1 MNKMNWIKMGCNLT
15 KILVLVIF
23 VIILSRSS
31 SNNQITKVE
40 NFNFN
45 KILGMSATAEKKEE
59 EKPKPVIVEKEEEK
73 KTTKVTSSSNKLNGV
88 LTGYAADCP
97 LCNGTLACK
106 PKYKV
111 YKNNV
116 VTYNDSTYGN
126 VRIVASSTGMP
137 CGSIVRFNLKSISSE
152 PITAIVLDRGV
163 LGNNLDLLMTTESEA
178 AKVVGRRNITY
189 EVLRRGW

>member
-1 MNKMNWIKMGCNLT
+1 MNKMNWIKMGSVLS

-23 VIILSRSS
+23 AFMANKSTSS
-31 SNNQITKVE
+31 DVVKRTE

-45 KILGMSATAEKKEE
+45 KVLGMSASATKKEE
-59 EKPKPVIVEKEEEK
+59 EKPKPVEK
-73 KTTKVTSSSNKLNGV
+73 KVVVNNNKLIGD

-97 LCNGTLACK
+97 LCNGTLACM

-116 VTYNDSTYGN
+116 VTYNDATYGN
-126 VRIVASSTGMP
+126 VRIVASSTKMP
-137 CGSIVRFNLKSISSE
+137 CGSIVRFTWRGELT
-152 PITAIVLDRGV
+152 TAIVLDRGV
-163 LGNNLDLLMTTESEA
+163 LGNDLDLLMATEDEA
-178 AKVVGRRNITY
+178 IIYVGRKRITY

>member
-1 MNKMNWIKMGCNLT
+1 MNKMNWIKMGCSLT

-23 VIILSRSS
+23 VIILNSS
-31 SNNQITKVE
+31 SSSKQVTRVE

-45 KILGMSATAEKKEE
+45 KTLGMSANAKKKEE
-59 EKPKPVIVEKEEEK
+59 EKPKPVEEK
-73 KTTKVTSSSNKLNGV
+73 KEMQTVKKSYSTLTGI
-88 LTGYAADCP
+88 LTGYGADCP

-116 VTYNDSTYGN
+116 VTYPDSTYGN
-126 VRIVASSTGMP
+126 VRIVASSKKMP
-137 CGSIVRFNLKSISSE
+137 CGSIVRFKFNSQTM
-152 PITAIVLDRGV
+152 TAIVLDRGV
-163 LGNNLDLLMTTESEA
+163 LGNNLDLLMTSEDEA
-178 AKVVGRRNITY
+178 ARVVGRRNITY